1 MIWAQCAACS
11 SPSPLRS
18 YSCRPQLK
26 QVDLT
31 CMAYAQGGHMMDIDE
46 GDFVI
51 PTLKPVSR
59 SSSRHSL
66 QFAAQL
72 ESTSPAGDFVIPPLR
87 PASRSS
93 SRHSLQLPGQQEST
107 SPTGGSGF
115 AAVKSASRSSSRHSL
130 QVPVE
135 QDNIS
140 TAGGSATPPASSA
153 SRSSSR
159 HSLQVPAQQEST
171 SAVEDSTAA
180 SPKSASRSSS
190 RHSLQVPAQQE
201 CTSAVE
207 DSTAASPKSASRSTS
222 QHSSQALVQQEGT
235 STAAEVR
242 QDLIPANASLSRTSS
257 KLDQLLPDPML
268 HTGTNPTA
276 QQVARQ
282 KRSIPLIQQPVRP
295 ASPSAGSKVA
305 NKQSQG
311 FQPQQAW
318 VGFGSRKSAKK

>member
-1 MIWAQCAACS
+1 M
-11 SPSPLRS
+11 
-18 YSCRPQLK
+18 K
-26 QVDLT
+26 QIDLS
-31 CMAYAQGGHMMDIDE
+31 CMAYAQGGHLMDLDE
-46 GDFVI
+46 GDSVI

-72 ESTSPAGDFVIPPLR
+72 ESSSPAGDFVIPPLR

-107 SPTGGSGF
+107 STIGGSGF

-130 QVPVE
+130 QVPAE
-135 QDNIS
+135 HDNIS
-140 TAGGSATPPASSA
+140 TAGGSATAPASSA

-180 SPKSASRSSS
+180 SPKSASRS
-190 RHSLQVPAQQE
+190 
-201 CTSAVE
+201 
-207 DSTAASPKSASRSTS
+207 TS
-222 QHSSQALVQQEGT
+222 QHSSQASVQQEGT

-242 QDLIPANASLSRTSS
+242 QDLIPAKQSISRTSS
-257 KLDQLLPDPML
+257 KLDELLPDPML
-268 HTGTNPTA
+268 HAGPSPTA

-282 KRSIPLIQQPVRP
+282 KRNILLIQQPVRP